1 MPRHRITRLR
11 DDIPASR
18 NWLDDDFRTRPG
30 AECER
35 TQDTE
40 TGALAQVQV
49 EDEHVWAHF
58 RDPIE
63 GISFGV
69 DGVDQLH
76 VGQPINELD
85 EAGGEQRGI
94 LDEQHA

>member
-1 MPRHRITRLR
+1 MIFGRGRVLSARER
-11 DDIPASR
+11 
-18 NWLDDDFRTRPG
+18 RT
-30 AECER
+30 AK
-35 TQDTE
+35 

-49 EDEHVWAHF
+49 EDEHVWARF
-58 RDPIE
+58 RDTIE
-63 GISFGV
+63 CIGFGV

-76 VGQPINELD
+76 GGQPINELD